1 MTWSFAS
8 SWRSA
13 CDADRAAAGPGAGRL
28 WWRPAAAGHPCPR
41 QGWAATQWAGVT
53 LADLEEGRRLYRAKC
68 SGCHLPVAPADVTR
82 AAWPGHVAEMRERAH
97 LEPTQVTLIERYLVT
112 LAER

>member
-1 MTWSFAS
+1 MRTALLLGLVLGGCGGGPPPPVTPVHAS
-8 SWRSA
+8 
-13 CDADRAAAGPGAGRL
+13 
-28 WWRPAAAGHPCPR
+28 
-41 QGWAATQWAGVT
+41 WAATQWAGVT